1 MLVIVNAD
9 DLGASEE
16 INRQIFAFMA
26 AGHVTS
32 ASILANGPAFAHAV
46 AGAERFP
53 ECSFGVHL
61 NLTEYAPL
69 TRSADLNPL
78 LDQQGRLSR
87 RMHSIRFR
95 FDSSLRAA
103 ARLELATQVQ
113 RVFDAGIPV
122 SHFDSHEH
130 IHTLPK
136 LFPVLKS
143 LQREF
148 GIRKVRST
156 INLLS
161 PTERM
166 GTLRSLKKRL
176 FYFCLSHGYQT
187 TSPDG
192 LGLFGDFHAALETG
206 SVPCFHHLELM
217 AHPGH
222 EDYRAETEL
231 LKSDWRKRLP
241 PGVKLGSYH
250 SLAAPS
256 PHATKLRTWS
266 FPNTTS
272 HRGVAGPVL

>member
-1 MLVIVNAD
+1 MLLIVNAD

-16 INRQIFAFMA
+16 INQQIFAFMA
-26 AGHVTS
+26 AGRVTS

-46 AGAERFP
+46 AGARRFP
-53 ECSFGVHL
+53 KCSFGVHL

-69 TRSADLNPL
+69 SRSAGLNPI
-78 LDQQGRLSR
+78 LDRHGLLSR
-87 RMHSIRFR
+87 RLHDIRFDR
-95 FDSSLRAA
+95 SLRAA

-113 RVFDAGIPV
+113 HVLDAGVPV

-148 GIRKVRST
+148 EIRKVRST

-161 PTERM
+161 PSERM
-166 GTLRSLKKRL
+166 AALRSLKKRL
-176 FYFCLSHGYQT
+176 FYFCLSHSYET
-187 TSPDG
+187 TSPEG
-192 LGLFGDFHAALETG
+192 LGHFSDFHAALEAG
-206 SVPCFHHLELM
+206 SVPYFDHLELM
-217 AHPGH
+217 VHPGH

-241 PGVKLGSYH
+241 PSVKLGSYH
-250 SLAAPS
+250 SIAAPS
-256 PHATKLRTWS
+256 PLATKLRTWS
-266 FPNTTS
+266 VPNTTS
-272 HRGVAGPVL
+272 HHGVAGRVL